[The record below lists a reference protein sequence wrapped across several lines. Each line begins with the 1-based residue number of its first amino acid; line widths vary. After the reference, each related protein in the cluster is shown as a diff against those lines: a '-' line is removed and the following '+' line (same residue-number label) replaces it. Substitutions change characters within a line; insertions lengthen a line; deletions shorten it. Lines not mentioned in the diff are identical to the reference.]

1 VIVCGTGDQDYN
13 PVVKRLKLKT
23 PVPRTITTI
32 NRRLGFEFQSFDYWV
47 IILIFVV
54 IVCSTADQDYN
65 PVVKHWNSKPSLLFI
80 VVIVWSP
87 VPQTITTINRTLGFE
102 FQLFDYWVIILISC
116 TTDNHNNKQKT
127 WFWVSVVWLL
137 LFIFVIVC
145 GTGDQDYNP
154 VVKRLKLKT
163 KSSVYCCD
171 CLWYRR
177 LGNNSDLLYHR
188 QSQQ

>member
-1 VIVCGTGDQDYN
+1 
-13 PVVKRLKLKT
+13 VVQEIRILT
-23 PVPRTITTI
+23 QYSQTTETQNQVFCLLLWLSVVQEIRII

-47 IILIFVV
+47 IILIS
-54 IVCSTADQDYN
+54 CTTDNHNNKQN
-65 PVVKHWNSKPSLLFI
+65 LWLKPSLLFI
-80 VVIVWSP
+80 VVIVCSTGDQNYNP
-87 VPQTITTINRTLGFE
+87 VVKQLKLKTKSSVYCCDCLTINRTLGFE

-137 LFIFVIVC
+137 
-145 GTGDQDYNP
+145 GYP
-154 VVKRLKLKT
+154 KLKT

-177 LGNNSDLLYHR
+177 SEL
-188 QSQQ
+188 